1 MNKPRILRIT
11 RPYES
16 VEDYIAS
23 EGWTISS
30 KRMILLD
37 QPRLERDTIVRFE
50 LSLPSGEKL
59 IRAEARVVG
68 YQAPTPDKPG
78 GPKVRFKRF
87 GGTTKAFI
95 QGVVSEFGPGP
106 GLDTVHPSSP
116 HGSDPIASDAP
127 MSLSFADSPASV
139 RSVHVPRSQPLNVE
153 ALELDNIPVGPASL
167 APLAS
172 NGQAVA
178 ASRAPT
184 LAPGAVARASGAAR
198 QRLQQRLEGME
209 PQPITAPQNRDAL
222 LERLRARARSLPNE
236 RSTSSEAA
244 LGDSPL

>member
-1 MNKPRILRIT
+1 LNKPRILRIT
-11 RPYES
+11 RPYET

-37 QPRLERDTIVRFE
+37 QPRLERDTLVRFE
-50 LSLPSGEKL
+50 LSLQSGEKL

-95 QGVVSEFGPGP
+95 QSVVSEFGPGP

-127 MSLSFADSPASV
+127 MSLSFMDSAASMP
-139 RSVHVPRSQPLNVE
+139 SLQVPRSQSLNVE
-153 ALELDNIPVGPASL
+153 ALELDNIPVRPASL
-167 APLAS
+167 VPAHARTPNLAS
-172 NGQAVA
+172 AEG
-178 ASRAPT
+178 SETSAP
-184 LAPGAVARASGAAR
+184 AR
-198 QRLQQRLEGME
+198 QRLQRRLEGMAQQLVSV
-209 PQPITAPQNRDAL
+209 PTNRDAL
-222 LERLRARARSLPNE
+222 LERLRVRARTLPEQRATNG
-236 RSTSSEAA
+236 EATLA
-244 LGDSPL
+244 DSRL